1 KNELL
6 RYNYKYRLYYQYDD
20 HWNNIAG
27 YIVYMSIMSNIGK
40 PYKTIDDVN
49 IFEYDYIY
57 EGIIGYQVANL
68 VNMKKFLDKKYYY
81 YITNYSSN
89 SFNVCK
95 GSIFDWTTNT
105 ITSSHSKNNIAF
117 IRDSMTEAL
126 IPYISSSFKNVYYI
140 PWDDPRDLTWSNALN
155 FMSDIE
161 NYNLDTFIL
170 ELQGKFPE
178 RLLTQLEQCNA
189 ILSNIINKNNSIVSN
204 N

>member
-1 KNELL
+1 
-6 RYNYKYRLYYQYDD
+6 
-20 HWNNIAG
+20 
-27 YIVYMSIMSNIGK
+27 MSIMSNIGK